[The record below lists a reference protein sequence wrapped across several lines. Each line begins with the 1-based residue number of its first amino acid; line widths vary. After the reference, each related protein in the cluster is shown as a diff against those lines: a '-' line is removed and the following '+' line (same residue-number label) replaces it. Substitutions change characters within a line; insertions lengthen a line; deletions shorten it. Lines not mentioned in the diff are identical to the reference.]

1 MTVAAANC
9 TLHIPEAAG
18 PPTTKAQ
25 QPALRCDDLLFVA
38 DRLASRARMLLL
50 PQQQLE
56 GSTEGEGRAGDAGDG
71 ELDGR
76 AGRR

>member
-1 MTVAAANC
+1 VTVAAANC

-18 PPTTKAQ
+18 PPKTKAQ
-25 QPALRCDDLLFVA
+25 QPALGCDDLLFVA

-56 GSTEGEGRAGDAGDG
+56 GSTEGGAGDAGDG